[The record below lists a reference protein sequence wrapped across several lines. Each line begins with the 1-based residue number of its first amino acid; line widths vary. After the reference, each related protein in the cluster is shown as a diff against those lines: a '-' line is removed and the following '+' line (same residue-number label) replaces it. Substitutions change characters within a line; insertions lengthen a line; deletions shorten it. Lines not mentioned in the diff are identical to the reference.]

1 MPAGAG
7 MISARVWVLNVQAG
21 EAWMSEVSGQAM
33 HGEVILVVD
42 DDSEVR
48 DAIRLALELEGY
60 IVHTAKTGAEGGDLA
75 GLVKPDL
82 ILMDVLMPAMD
93 AIRANRMLKGNPS
106 TQPIP
111 IILVTVVNQHDEVRN
126 ISRLLDCTTP
136 KGIEVELK
144 LVEDLYSV
152 NADPVQIEQV
162 IMNLAVNAKDAMPH
176 GGRLVIPT
184 ENTILGEDVV
194 KLSPEASPG
203 RYAVLTVMG
212 Y

>member
-1 MPAGAG
+1 
-7 MISARVWVLNVQAG
+7 
-21 EAWMSEVSGQAM
+21 MSKVSGQAM
-33 HGEVILVVD
+33 NGELILVVD